1 MNKHYFLAALF
12 LLSGPPGFSQ
22 FQPVDET
29 QNIFGLRLMGPVDY
43 KQLVYYKIASD
54 NSFNIYKIDNK
65 KKFTGHG
72 YEISDA
78 YVIIQKNL
86 VWDIILPLAD
96 SVVEEKISKDL
107 ISSGFKENFVFFDG
121 KNVRADLLPAF
132 DNGNALWIY
141 PHKSI
146 DSIQNAKDNS
156 GIVDLIGKKFSDPAV
171 TKFISSAGE
180 NYSKT
185 EFPSTTEFAWKN
197 RGLFINFKGKGDDA
211 ALEYIEFYLISD
223 GVYKPYKGQ
232 LPYDFDKTIIVTQ
245 LIDRFG
251 NPIVPKSVYSS
262 LSYPSFHF
270 SAECQYPAD
279 YRLQNMKIAL
289 LKIF

>member
-1 MNKHYFLAALF
+1 MNKHYFLTTIF
-12 LLSGPPGFSQ
+12 LLSCISSFSQ
-22 FQPVDET
+22 FQQVDET
-29 QNIFGLRLMGPVDY
+29 QEIFGLRLMNPVDY
-43 KQLVYYKIASD
+43 KQLDYYKIAND
-54 NSFNIYKIDNK
+54 NSFNIYKVANK
-65 KKFTGHG
+65 KNFTGNG
-72 YEISDA
+72 YTISDA

-86 VWDIILPLAD
+86 VWDIILPVED
-96 SVVEEKISKDL
+96 SLVQEKIAHDL
-107 ISSGFKENFVFFDG
+107 ISSEFKQDLEFFDG
-121 KNVRADLLPAF
+121 KNIRVDFLPFGDKDAF
-132 DNGNALWIY
+132 WVY

-156 GIVDLIGKKFSDPAV
+156 GVLDLIGKKFSDPAV
-171 TKFISSAGE
+171 AKFISSAGS
-180 NYSKT
+180 NYSKS

-197 RGLFINFKGKGDDA
+197 KGLFINFQGKGDDA
-211 ALEYIEFYLISD
+211 TLEYIEFYLLFD

-251 NPIVPKSVYSS
+251 NPVVPKSVYSS
-262 LSYPSFHF
+262 LSYPNFHF
-270 SAECQYPAD
+270 SADCQYPAD